1 MDFLVIGLDGVFFL
15 DDDFVVVFAIEDD
28 RRGDLDGVYSFLEGG
43 YYFDDEV
50 CRYDDVVLEGL
61 E

>member
-50 CRYDDVVLEGL
+50 CRYDDVV
-61 E
+61 

>member
-50 CRYDDVVLEGL
+50 CVTTT
-61 E
+61 